1 MEDNNSSLISH
12 AVFGLLI
19 LAVIIFFFLF
29 ISDNPDFLNSVVTQ
43 YGLVGLFIAAIIANA
58 TIFLPVP
65 MDILV
70 IFIGANPHLVGLEPG
85 LLNYV
90 IIAVIV
96 GIGAAIGEMTAY
108 IIGLQGANIAEKFG
122 KEQVEK
128 ITQIKSNL
136 GRGGT
141 IVIFLGALVPFPFDF
156 IGIAAGMIKFPVG
169 KFFAVVFAGKT
180 IKHFVAIMAGALG
193 IEIIK
198 KFLML

>member
-1 MEDNNSSLISH
+1 MDQNNSSLIPH
-12 AVFGLLI
+12 AVFGLLVI
-19 LAVIIFFFLF
+19 AVIIFFFLF
-29 ISDNPDFLNSVVTQ
+29 ISDNPDFFNSVVSQ
-43 YGLVGLFIAAIIANA
+43 YGLVGLFIAAILANA

-65 MDILV
+65 MDVLV
-70 IFIGANPHLVGLEPG
+70 IFIGANPGLVGLQPG

-96 GIGAAIGEMTAY
+96 GLGAAIGEMTAY
-108 IIGLQGANIAEKFG
+108 IIGLQGLNIAERFG
-122 KEQVEK
+122 KGQVEK

-156 IGIAAGMIKFPVG
+156 IGIAAGLVRFPPG

-180 IKHFVAIMAGALG
+180 IKHFVAIMAGAFG
-193 IEIIK
+193 IELLK
-198 KFLML
+198 KLLLF

>member
-1 MEDNNSSLISH
+1 MEGNNSSIVSH
-12 AVFGLLI
+12 AVFGILI
-19 LAVIIFFFLF
+19 LAAILFFFLF
-29 ISDNPDFLNSVVTQ
+29 ISDNPEFFNSIVSQ
-43 YGLVGLFIAAIIANA
+43 YGLLGLFIAGIIANA

-65 MDILV
+65 LDVLV
-70 IFIGANPHLVGLEPG
+70 IFIGANPGLVGLQPG
-85 LLNYV
+85 LFSYV
-90 IIAVIV
+90 IMAVIV
-96 GIGAAIGEMTAY
+96 GLGATIGEMTAY
-108 IIGLQGANIAEKFG
+108 IIGLQGLSIAERFG

-156 IGIAAGMIKFPVG
+156 IGIAAGLVKFPPG
-169 KFFAVVFAGKT
+169 KFFTVVFAGKT

-198 KFLML
+198 KILLI

>member
-19 LAVIIFFFLF
+19 IAVIIFFFLF

-43 YGLVGLFIAAIIANA
+43 YGLIGLFIAAIIANA

-65 MDILV
+65 MDILAV
-70 IFIGANPHLVGLEPG
+70 FIGANPHLVGLEPG
-85 LLNYV
+85 LLNYI

-96 GIGAAIGEMTAY
+96 GLGAAIGEMTAY
-108 IIGLQGANIAEKFG
+108 IIGLQGVKIAEKFG

-156 IGIAAGMIKFPVG
+156 IGIAAGMIKFPIG
-169 KFFAVVFAGKT
+169 KFFVVVFAGKT
-180 IKHFVAIMAGALG
+180 IKHFVAIMAGAFG
-193 IEIIK
+193 IELIK
-198 KFLML
+198 KIFML

>member
-19 LAVIIFFFLF
+19 IAVIIFFFLF

-43 YGLVGLFIAAIIANA
+43 YGLIGLFIAAIIANA

-65 MDILV
+65 MDILAV
-70 IFIGANPHLVGLEPG
+70 FIGANPHLVGLEPG
-85 LLNYV
+85 LLNYI

-96 GIGAAIGEMTAY
+96 GLGAAIGEMTAY
-108 IIGLQGANIAEKFG
+108 IIGLQGVKIAEKFG

-156 IGIAAGMIKFPVG
+156 IGIAAGMIKFPIG
-169 KFFAVVFAGKT
+169 KFFVVVFAGKT

-193 IEIIK
+193 IELIK
-198 KFLML
+198 KIFML